1 MSIGSTIRTLREGR
15 KMTQE
20 DLAKALNVS
29 MQTVSSWEIGN
40 SMPRMGVLKKMAD
53 YFEVDVSAIVAG
65 VDKTEAVVT
74 YLFKTLTPDEQK
86 LTLEYMHFLY
96 GQRKQDKK

>member
-40 SMPRMGVLKKMAD
+40 SMPRMGVLKRLAD
-53 YFEVDVSAIVAG
+53 YFEVDVAAVVAG

-74 YLFKTLTPDEQK
+74 YLFKTLTAEEQK

-96 GQRKQDKK
+96 GQRKQGK